1 MISRKVRIMN
11 RKLIFIK
18 RYTALLL
25 LAAMVFS
32 ITGCVFSNYS
42 KDKYPKVN
50 GIDYLKFIS
59 ATGKGVHTNCL
70 SISNDYGRYE
80 TMESNYFLLT
90 GDTAKKLIDEI
101 TALPDVYGDETE
113 PLAYSIYLSYYD
125 ENVEC
130 IRVYKDGYGGFPDNW
145 HDIIEHTNEI
155 AALENKQLTY
165 STNIVTID
173 ANLLRKDFGVT
184 DDMLPKGA
192 TVESFCSYY
201 NFTYEDMYDKYFN
214 REYYVS
220 DYAYNYYGFKSY
232 RLTKSTVAKA
242 SDSDSLKEYARA
254 NLDNISS
261 ADDIS
266 IAGSFDGHELE
277 IVRFDS
283 FVKWLENNEMSLSD
297 VHEADDG
304 ALDIERYVNIHM
316 EGMSARDVIYIY
328 IEPTNRYLILTRFMS
343 YPDYNLLYDFFN
355 Q

>member
-1 MISRKVRIMN
+1 M
-11 RKLIFIK
+11 
-18 RYTALLL
+18 
-25 LAAMVFS
+25 
-32 ITGCVFSNYS
+32 
-42 KDKYPKVN
+42 
-50 GIDYLKFIS
+50 
-59 ATGKGVHTNCL
+59 
-70 SISNDYGRYE
+70 
-80 TMESNYFLLT
+80 
-90 GDTAKKLIDEI
+90 
-101 TALPDVYGDETE
+101 
-113 PLAYSIYLSYYD
+113 
-125 ENVEC
+125 
-130 IRVYKDGYGGFPDNW
+130 
-145 HDIIEHTNEI
+145 
-155 AALENKQLTY
+155 ENKQLTY

-184 DDMLPKGA
+184 DDMLPQGA

-220 DYAYNYYGFKSY
+220 DYAYNYYDFKSY

-304 ALDIERYVNIHM
+304 ALDIERFVDIHM

-343 YPDYNLLYDFFN
+343 YPDYNLLYAFFN